1 MVFLNRKFK
10 SKVARK
16 EMKKKSGHHKY
27 RQEMGSWQKKSLWYE
42 IPLELTLGMTKFKC
56 QSEHNSI
63 LFYYSWVG
71 SISRILIFC
80 IRVKLKK
87 LDSKWNLSLIDKSKL
102 LFWSQRMTDD
112 SSLHK
117 NHTFD
122 TARQMFWIINS
133 FFLSSSSLL
142 ASSKDNSRTN
152 NTYIL
157 FKFLSNIIYLSSF
170 LSDLMIRHD
179 EWRWFLN

>member
-1 MVFLNRKFK
+1 MEICGSMMLTRMVFLNRKFK
-10 SKVARK
+10 SKVK
-16 EMKKKSGHHKY
+16 EMKKNQDTTNTDKKW
-27 RQEMGSWQKKSLWYE
+27 EVDKKSLWYE

-102 LFWSQRMTDD
+102 LYWSQRMTDD

-133 FFLSSSSLL
+133 FFVV
-142 ASSKDNSRTN
+142 
-152 NTYIL
+152 IVVVG
-157 FKFLSNIIYLSSF
+157 IIE
-170 LSDLMIRHD
+170 RQQ
-179 EWRWFLN
+179 